1 MSILK
6 IISQN
11 SAYSEV
17 YEAIE
22 NAKTDSE
29 KYKELTD
36 MLATGGSVRAFL
48 ELVGEDYPKRLV
60 AMVIKN
66 KYKSSELDS
75 ELLIIELHNELCKAN
90 ERIRYGL
97 KTFRE
102 MKEMINKQI

>member
-48 ELVGEDYPKRLV
+48 ELVGEDYP
-60 AMVIKN
+60 
-66 KYKSSELDS
+66 
-75 ELLIIELHNELCKAN
+75 
-90 ERIRYGL
+90 
-97 KTFRE
+97 
-102 MKEMINKQI
+102 